1 MNRKHRKI
9 WTLLLILGAVSKTF
23 SQDVPAPNAGL
34 EKLLGTWVW
43 VKSAGGVAGK
53 TTTPKITGHTQTIE
67 FTKEGVEKIYRDGK
81 QESEIKFTVTEV
93 KHKNETEYFIAV
105 IGRDLQSLK
114 FHGPDVVFIHDKS
127 PDGFDSTYIRK
138 K

>member
-1 MNRKHRKI
+1 MTQRHCKI

-23 SQDVPAPNAGL
+23 SQDVSVPNPGL

-43 VKSAGGVAGK
+43 VKSTGGMAGK
-53 TTTPKITGHTQTIE
+53 TTTPKITGHTQSIE
-67 FTKEGVEKIYRDGK
+67 FTKDGVEKIFRDGK

-93 KHKNETEYFIAV
+93 KHKSETEYLMTI
-105 IGRDLQSLK
+105 IDRDLQSIK
-114 FHGPDVVFIHDKS
+114 FHGPDVFFIHDKS